1 MFESIRQLMIALVSG
16 IYIGLLINLLAV
28 QLQIRFSW
36 ASSVPIISSLLAG
49 GLATI
54 AAIIIVPQ
62 DYIQRL
68 SGWNVAL
75 IVIAVLVIGILVGL
89 NYNLP
94 LSGRWPRYLL
104 TAAALLVF
112 VFPISSGVA
121 VARDTQ
127 HKPTPTPI
135 PTLTLVPSPTP
146 SSASTGSATPS
157 GLPCGI
163 TIEIPKEHVLATSI
177 VAGQYLQPPPSGEAY
192 LLLAKHPEK
201 DPAYLSCDV

>member
-127 HKPTPTPI
+127 HKPTPHPDPHAHSRPI
-135 PTLTLVPSPTP
+135 AHP
-146 SSASTGSATPS
+146 SSASTGSATLQ
-157 GLPCGI
+157 LPCGI